1 MKLPSTQ
8 HNRAFRRTSQKMFNE
23 IQTLKRR
30 ILPDERVV
38 LFGSRARGDARE
50 DSDWDLL
57 VLLNKDKKNYI
68 EDYDRYAY
76 PFAEIGLKYE
86 AVVSIRLFTTH
97 EWKNKKLSL
106 FIKMWSEKEWK
117 SHEPDRRRK
126 KSFS

>member
-8 HNRAFRRTSQKMFNE
+8 RNRAFRRTSQKMFNE

-57 VLLNKDKKNYI
+57 VLLNKEKQNYS
-68 EDYDRYAY
+68 EDYDQYAY
-76 PFAEIGLKYE
+76 PFAEIGLKYD
-86 AVVSIRLFTTH
+86 AIVSIQLYTKN
-97 EWKNKKLSL
+97 EWERQKPSL
-106 FIKMWSEKEWK
+106 FYKNVEQEGVEIK
-117 SHEPDRRRK
+117 
-126 KSFS
+126 